1 MIKMEVDARLQAD
14 KETKNLYQGMIKNMM
29 AEVNTVKETTEQTVG
44 RLSKDVKETAQ
55 DSAERAH
62 FLSRYIDEEILKIGQ
77 KVTKQ
82 VENMKNMT
90 TKLTEQFR
98 KHL

>member
-1 MIKMEVDARLQAD
+1 MEVDARLQAD